1 MNTRKHFIIN
11 DMRTRNITQ
20 KDQYQAMRTN
30 RKHQGSPVTEKL
42 TTPLKLI
49 QAATK
54 WIEA

>member
-20 KDQYQAMRTN
+20 KDQYQAMRTD